1 MNILVCII
9 SPTAHG
15 GCEILTFSNPNG
27 HYSLP
32 YFESIKNPQTESL
45 EYSQKLLNIQNVELM
60 TYLGV
65 NRMFMHIFCVP

>member
-15 GCEILTFSNPNG
+15 GCEILTFSKSNG
-27 HYSLP
+27 KYSLP

-45 EYSQKLLNIQNVELM
+45 EYSQKIIEYTKRRIDDLFRV
-60 TYLGV
+60 
-65 NRMFMHIFCVP
+65 